1 MFRAHR
7 VNVKKRY
14 DIRFVIVNMFN
25 APVIT
30 GRVHTY
36 PDIFEN
42 GFFFPPFSKK
52 KISVHTLRVR
62 IVFAR
67 PRENAKTVE
76 IPMASH
82 RTCVMLVVYDL

>member
-42 GFFFPPFSKK
+42 GFFSPPFSKK
-52 KISVHTLRVR
+52 KNKRPHV
-62 IVFAR
+62 AR
-67 PRENAKTVE
+67 SNRFRPST
-76 IPMASH
+76 
-82 RTCVMLVVYDL
+82 